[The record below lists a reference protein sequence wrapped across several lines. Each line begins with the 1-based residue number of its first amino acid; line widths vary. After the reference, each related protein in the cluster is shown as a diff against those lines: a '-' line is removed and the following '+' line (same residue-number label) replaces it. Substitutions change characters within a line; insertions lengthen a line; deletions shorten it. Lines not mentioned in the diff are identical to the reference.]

1 MPELDGLGKALI
13 LAGCFL
19 ALAGVILLLV
29 EKGAGSDGPLNEWLG
44 QWLGQWLGWFGK
56 LPGDISVKRDG
67 FSFYFPL
74 TTSIL
79 ISVVLSLLVYSLSKR

>member
-1 MPELDGLGKALI
+1 MPEVDGLGKTLI
-13 LAGCFL
+13 LAGCLL
-19 ALAGVILLLV
+19 ALAGVVLLLV
-29 EKGAGSDGPLNEWLG
+29 EKNAGSGGPPGE
-44 QWLGQWLGWFGK
+44 WLGWFGK

-79 ISVVLSLLVYSLSKR
+79 ISIVLSLLVYFMSKR

>member
-1 MPELDGLGKALI
+1 MPEVAGLGKTLI

-29 EKGAGSDGPLNEWLG
+29 EKGEGFGGS
-44 QWLGQWLGWFGK
+44 LGQWLGWFGQWFGR
-56 LPGDISVKRDG
+56 LPGDISIKRDG

-74 TTSIL
+74 TTGIL
-79 ISVVLSLLVYSLSKR
+79 ISIVLSLLVYFLSKR

>member
-1 MPELDGLGKALI
+1 MPEWDGLGKLLI
-13 LAGCFL
+13 VTGGLL
-19 ALAGVILLLV
+19 ALAGLAILLV
-29 EKGAGSDGPLNEWLG
+29 EKGTGSGGPLSGE
-44 QWLGQWLGWFGK
+44 WLGWFGK

-79 ISVVLSLLVYSLSKR
+79 ISIVLSLLVYFLSKR

>member
-1 MPELDGLGKALI
+1 MPELDGLGKTLI

-19 ALAGVILLLV
+19 ALAGVVLLLV
-29 EKGAGSDGPLNEWLG
+29 EKGAGSGGPLGE
-44 QWLGQWLGWFGK
+44 WLGWFGK

-79 ISVVLSLLVYSLSKR
+79 ISIVLSLLVYFMSKR

>member
-1 MPELDGLGKALI
+1 MPEWDGLGKALI

-19 ALAGVILLLV
+19 ALAGVILLLA
-29 EKGAGSDGPLNEWLG
+29 EKGAGSGGPLNEWF
-44 QWLGQWLGWFGK
+44 GWFGK

-79 ISVVLSLLVYSLSKR
+79 ISVVLSLLVYFLSKR

>member
-1 MPELDGLGKALI
+1 MPELDGLGKSLI

-19 ALAGVILLLV
+19 ALAGVVLLLV
-29 EKGAGSDGPLNEWLG
+29 EKGAGSGGSLG
-44 QWLGQWLGWFGK
+44 EWLGQWLGWFGK
-56 LPGDISVKRDG
+56 LPGDMSVKRDG

-79 ISVVLSLLVYSLSKR
+79 ISVVLSLLVYFLSKR

>member
-1 MPELDGLGKALI
+1 MPEWDGLGKALI
-13 LAGCFL
+13 ITGGFL
-19 ALAGVILLLV
+19 ALAGVAILLA
-29 EKGAGSDGPLNEWLG
+29 EKGAGSGGPPGE
-44 QWLGQWLGWFGK
+44 WLGQWLGWFGK

-79 ISVVLSLLVYSLSKR
+79 ISIVLSLLVYFLSKR

>member
-1 MPELDGLGKALI
+1 MPEFDGLGKML
-13 LAGCFL
+13 LVTGGL
-19 ALAGVILLLV
+19 LVLAGVAILLL
-29 EKGAGSDGPLNEWLG
+29 ERGSAGEGSLGEWF
-44 QWLGQWLGWFGK
+44 GWFGK

-79 ISVVLSLLVYSLSKR
+79 ISVVLSLLAYFLSKR

>member
-1 MPELDGLGKALI
+1 MPELDGLGKSLI

-19 ALAGVILLLV
+19 ALAGVVLLLV
-29 EKGAGSDGPLNEWLG
+29 EKGAGSGGPLGEWF
-44 QWLGQWLGWFGK
+44 GQWLGWFGK
-56 LPGDISVKRDG
+56 LPGDMSVKRDG

-79 ISVVLSLLVYSLSKR
+79 ISAVLSLLVYFLSKR

>member
-1 MPELDGLGKALI
+1 MPEVDGLGKTLI

-19 ALAGVILLLV
+19 ALAGVVLLLFG
-29 EKGAGSDGPLNEWLG
+29 KGSDSGGVLS
-44 QWLGQWLGWFGK
+44 QWLGWFGK
-56 LPGDISVKRDG
+56 LPGDFSVRRDG

-79 ISVVLSLLVYSLSKR
+79 ISIVLSLLAYFLSKR